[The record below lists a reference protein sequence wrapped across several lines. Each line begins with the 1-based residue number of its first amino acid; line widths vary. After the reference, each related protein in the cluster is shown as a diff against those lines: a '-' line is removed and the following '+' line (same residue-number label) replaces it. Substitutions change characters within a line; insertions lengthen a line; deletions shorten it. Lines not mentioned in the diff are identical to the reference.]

1 MRIRFSILIPL
12 IAFLFSLSSC
22 DDGSKAASKNGEK
35 QLDSISYYTNLIQS
49 DSTNYRYYARRA
61 ALYLE
66 KEQVNAAFRD
76 LSQALD
82 RNATDASL
90 YIMLADIYFIIGKTD
105 NSITALKKALE
116 INPSYEMAYLQ
127 LAKTYLILREYEL
140 SEQYAE
146 KLKSINIDNPE
157 AYYLMGIGF
166 MERADTAR
174 AIVELQ
180 LAATLDTL
188 HYAALMQLASIYDS
202 KEDTIAI
209 AYYKKALKAK
219 PMDESALFYLAVA
232 YQDNKRFVESIK
244 LFDTLCA
251 TYATSRRPYYHLGYI
266 YLVEFQQY
274 DKAEAAFIKAI
285 EIDPSY
291 VEAVY
296 NLGRTYEAMGNF
308 NAARVQ
314 YRQALQLL
322 PNYPLAVQGL
332 NRIVQTN

>member
-1 MRIRFSILIPL
+1 MRMRFSFLIPVIGL
-12 IAFLFSLSSC
+12 LLGLVSCGEPNNVARKSS
-22 DDGSKAASKNGEK
+22 DE
-35 QLDSISYYTNLIQS
+35 QPDSIAYYTKLIQS
-49 DSTNYRYYARRA
+49 DSTNYRYFARRA
-61 ALYLE
+61 ALHLE

-82 RNATDASL
+82 RNAEDPSL

-116 INPSYEMAYLQ
+116 INPAYEIAYLK

-140 SEQYAE
+140 SEQVAE
-146 KLKSINIDNPE
+146 RLKSINIDNPE
-157 AYYLMGIGF
+157 AYYLMGISF

-174 AIVELQ
+174 AISELQ

-188 HYAALMQLASIYDS
+188 HYAALMQLASIYDF
-202 KEDTIAI
+202 KEDTNAI
-209 AYYKKALKAK
+209 VYYQKALKAK

-232 YQDNKRFVESIK
+232 YQNNKRFRESIQ

-266 YLVEFQQY
+266 YLVEMQQY
-274 DKAEAAFIKAI
+274 KKAEAAFIKAI
-285 EIDPSY
+285 EIDPTY

-308 NAARVQ
+308 EAARVQ
-314 YRQALQLL
+314 YKQALQLL

-332 NRIVQTN
+332 NRIAQAN